1 VEDGEVRQ
9 FGIEIPPF
17 TMDDIWARADLICN
31 MADDGVLPEA
41 CEQND
46 YPCPFA
52 YLHETVRDDTDTE
65 LDLLIA
71 DWAKWDAQEKL
82 AKDTKA
88 LAAARVR
95 KAMGDRTSYDSD
107 LWKVSIYEQAGPARW
122 DEARMVEDGIDPE
135 SYKKRG
141 SPSVRM
147 KITVRDE
154 EGSE

>member
-1 VEDGEVRQ
+1 MLDEIHDRANMIVDLAE
-9 FGIEIPPF
+9 FG
-17 TMDDIWARADLICN
+17 DLP
-31 MADDGVLPEA
+31 AV

-88 LAAARVR
+88 LVAARVR

-154 EGSE
+154 ESTE